1 MWPLIAATIYSLS
14 YFIYVEKE
22 FSIWLSI
29 LTHAFALPVI
39 VEDFP
44 NFLSIS
50 TCLTVIAS
58 TLFHIINDLYNDDKE
73 KHFRRFDHGWSVFLI
88 YAILFKVSY
97 KKIPEWAIF
106 VLTMVTVIPAAFLT
120 NPRTYLPL
128 AILAFII
135 MLSLLYRKYNRQLL
149 IAFILF
155 VTAAASRYIP
165 ILDNKYHRHSVWHAL
180 IFTAVYYAHLGIVY
194 NETKKRSKN
203 LIS

>member
-1 MWPLIAATIYSLS
+1 MSTRQGVDASCRLVDA
-14 YFIYVEKE
+14 
-22 FSIWLSI
+22 
-29 LTHAFALPVI
+29 
-39 VEDFP
+39 
-44 NFLSIS
+44 S
-50 TCLTVIAS
+50 TCRRVEAS
-58 TLFHIINDLYNDDKE
+58 TP
-73 KHFRRFDHGWSVFLI
+73 
-88 YAILFKVSY
+88 AVSY